1 MKTAAITATVPIR
14 AQAELPTPVRPQAAL
29 LILEQPEA
37 ALPTP
42 VRLQAA
48 ALTRRRRAQLLQP
61 ETAAITATIGPGQTA
76 ERLPAITITEAETIA
91 GAEAA
96 GAADV
101 SQSSSL

>member
-1 MKTAAITATVPIR
+1 MKTAAITATVPMR
-14 AQAELPTPVRPQAAL
+14 AQAELHTPAQPRAELLTPVP
-29 LILEQPEA
+29 
-37 ALPTP
+37 
-42 VRLQAA
+42 LQAA

-101 SQSSSL
+101 LQSSSL